1 MDPARLAHFEAIR
14 GRRQRHEPDLSLAFL
29 ADTFEREVARPH
41 RQLGDLAPL
50 WAELVPPA
58 LASHTRLEAL
68 RRGVLTVAV
77 DTSAHLYEIDRLLRG
92 GLQREL
98 IVRHR
103 GPAFRRVKLRVA
115 GTAGDTD
122 FAD

>member
-29 ADTFEREVARPH
+29 ADAFEREVARPH
-41 RQLGDLAPL
+41 RQLGDLATL

-58 LASHTRLEAL
+58 LASHTRLESL

-77 DTSAHLYEIDRLLRG
+77 DTSAHLYEVDRLLPRG
-92 GLQREL
+92 VATGADRAAPGPGVPAGQAAR
-98 IVRHR
+98 R
-103 GPAFRRVKLRVA
+103 GNSR
-115 GTAGDTD
+115 
-122 FAD
+122 